1 MIGMELII
9 AAAVFGLLIGS
20 FLNVL
25 IVRLRTGM
33 SMAGRS
39 RCFSCGTRLRWY
51 DLVPVLS
58 FLVLKGRC
66 RSCGSSISWRYPAV
80 ELGNSALWAL
90 AALSLPASPVLLAF
104 TCMFWSVLL
113 AISVYDGR
121 HKIIPDELTA
131 SASFLALGAS
141 YAQGGAVSL
150 LTGLSA
156 GLAFSGFLLLIWH
169 VTRGK
174 GMGFGD
180 VKLAIPLGIFLGPGK
195 AFVAAS
201 LAFFIGAAVA
211 LVIVGIRRLSGR
223 GPAVTMK
230 SEIPFG
236 PFMAIG
242 ALLAHFID
250 PVTYFSLFAL
260 WP

>member
-1 MIGMELII
+1 MVQMELVIV
-9 AAAVFGLLIGS
+9 AAVFGLLIGS

-39 RCFSCGTRLRWY
+39 RCFSCGTRLHWY

-58 FLVLKGRC
+58 FIALRGRC

-80 ELGNSALWAL
+80 ELGNALLWGM
-90 AALSLPASPVLLAF
+90 AAAALPASPTLLAI
-104 TCMFWSVLL
+104 TCLFWSALL
-113 AISVYDGR
+113 AISVYDVR
-121 HKIIPDELTA
+121 HKIIPDELTLA
-131 SASFLALGAS
+131 ASFLAFGVS
-141 YAQGGAVSL
+141 YAREDAVSL
-150 LTGLSA
+150 LA
-156 GLAFSGFLLLIWH
+156 GLAAGLAYGGFLLLIWH
-169 VTRGK
+169 VTQGK

-180 VKLAIPLGIFLGPGK
+180 VKLAVPLGIFLGPGK

-201 LAFFIGAAVA
+201 LAFFIGAAIAVA
-211 LVIVGIRRLSGR
+211 IVGIRRLSGR

-242 ALLAHFID
+242 TLLASFID
-250 PVTYFSLFAL
+250 PVAYFSLFAL
-260 WP
+260 WN